1 MPRKGLGGNTMHM
14 VLEMVLNLE
23 GAGLEVLG
31 VKTGEKNGELYT
43 VITVQAS
50 ILDSEMEQKV
60 LFTEALDR
68 LNSSRYDAFIQDACI
83 PNWKQFW
90 INYNVEKSCA
100 YDNRK
105 REEDD
110 YTRQALDEIYD
121 EM

>member
-1 MPRKGLGGNTMHM
+1 MHM

-110 YTRQALDEIYD
+110 YTRQALDEIYA

>member
-1 MPRKGLGGNTMHM
+1 MHM
-14 VLEMVLNLE
+14 ILEMVLNLE

-31 VKTGEKNGELYT
+31 VKTKELRDELCT

-50 ILDSEMEQKV
+50 ILDSEMEQRV

-68 LNSSRYDAFIQDACI
+68 LNSSRYDAFIKDGCM
-83 PNWKQFW
+83 PNLKQFW

-100 YDNRK
+100 YDKRK

-110 YTRQALDEIYD
+110 YTRQALDEIYA